1 MDTSAMACEAKALQ
15 RSFLDEALSTVARA
29 FAVNSTSRSLC
40 RTGAMLPPGLRQRRQ
55 SVLSCTGR

>member
-29 FAVNSTSRSLC
+29 FAFDEPIALPNGRD
-40 RTGAMLPPGLRQRRQ
+40 APPGLRQRRQ
-55 SVLSCTGR
+55 CVLSCAGR